1 VDPLSQIFALFEVRS
16 VATARFEAGG
26 DWALQFPAKPYLK
39 FNAVLRGSCWITIPD
54 IPPIKLRCGDTFLMT
69 DAPQFVL
76 SSAPDLTAQE
86 AAPVLLQEPPNILR
100 FGGDETVLIGGG
112 FIFADSDTQFLRHIL
127 PAFMH
132 IPAQQEMAE
141 ILRTT
146 LGMLDQE
153 LSLHPGQMGASVMTR
168 RLADILL
175 VQGLRAYSKQQA
187 GAKIAGW
194 IGALADRHIGKV
206 LFQIHNDIARHWTL
220 GDLANIAGMSRS
232 GFALRFKTLVGE
244 APLAYI
250 GMWRM
255 QVARTELRNPKT
267 PVIDI
272 ATRLGYGSESAFGNA
287 FKRAFGTSPR
297 RYWQEYRQN
306 GPAFSTSNANLL
318 SPGR

>member
-1 VDPLSQIFALFEVRS
+1 MDPLSQIFALFEVRS
-16 VATARFEAGG
+16 VATAHFKAGG
-26 DWALQFPAKPYLK
+26 DWALQFPAKPYVK
-39 FNAVLRGSCWITIPD
+39 FNAVLRGTCWITIPGTE
-54 IPPIKLRCGDTFLMT
+54 PVKLHCGDTFLMT

-112 FIFADSDTQFLRHIL
+112 FIFADSGTQFLKNML
-127 PAFMH
+127 PAFIH
-132 IPAQQEMAE
+132 IPAQQAMTG

-146 LGMLDQE
+146 LTMLDQE
-153 LSLHPGQMGASVMTR
+153 LSLNPDQMGASVMTR

-175 VQGLRAYSKQQA
+175 VQGLRAYSAQQA
-187 GAKIAGW
+187 GTKTAGW

-206 LFQIHNDIARHWTL
+206 LFEIHQDIARNWTL
-220 GDLANIAGMSRS
+220 EHMANIAGMSRS
-232 GFALRFKTLVGE
+232 GFALRFKTLVGQ

-250 GMWRM
+250 YMWRM
-255 QVARTELRNPKT
+255 QIARNELRNLQT

-306 GPAFSTSNANLL
+306 SPAFSTSNANLL